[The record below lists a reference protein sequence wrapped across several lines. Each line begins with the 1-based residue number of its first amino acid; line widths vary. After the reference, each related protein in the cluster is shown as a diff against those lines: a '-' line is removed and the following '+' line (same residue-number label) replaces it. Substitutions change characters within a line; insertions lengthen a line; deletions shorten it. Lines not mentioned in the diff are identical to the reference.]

1 MKTILKKQATIE
13 TLIMRFFVLIFL
25 FTNLS
30 IEIDANPLSNIKT
43 KGKSIFTDV
52 ITADTTRNTQ
62 DSTQVKISKRTAAIN
77 ACSPPDIGPDLV
89 ICQGAS
95 FTKTLTA
102 PAGKIYEWSSKTTG
116 TIIGT
121 SQSITV
127 NTADTYVLKM
137 IEPGSTNLI
146 ANGDFSAGNTGFIT
160 QYTYA
165 PNIEFLGGGG
175 YYDIRPNGTPN
186 ISWASQFGD
195 HTSGTGNY
203 MFIDGNSGAGVKVW
217 KQDITVTPNTNYIFS
232 AWVRNL
238 SPGGDVDALL
248 NFDIGGAN
256 IGGVYTVA
264 SNPNPTA
271 NQWNQFYATWNSGN
285 ATSITISVE
294 DNTLNSRYNDFAI
307 DDIEFRTS
315 NCVSTDEMNISY
327 NTKTPPTIKIDP
339 IVPVCKGMP
348 VQLNASG
355 AGTNGKY
362 LWTPATDLSNTTIA
376 NPISTPLAN
385 RTYTVTGTDENDCS
399 NTATITVSLKP
410 GPVATFYFKN
420 DYKSVCVGDQADV
433 RSEFVAGYTYTWNQ
447 VGVAGSTRTGASFEE
462 FYTQNTTS
470 QDYSLTVTDATG
482 CSDTKTLTLNLI
494 KPMVN
499 AGPDVSICGGTT
511 PLQAT
516 GSLGTTFS
524 WSPATNLS
532 ATNISNP
539 IFTAGTTTTY
549 TVTGSVIGNINNGTK
564 TCTATDQVKVTVSP
578 GNPVLV
584 KANASKTNICIGEA
598 VTLFGSLGNGN
609 PMIWDNSITDNI
621 SFKPTT
627 TKTYTVKNDPT
638 SCAAGSTDQITITV
652 KPQPIVSGGSPQAV
666 CPGTPVTLNGSGAS
680 TYTWNNGVTNN
691 VAFTP
696 LVDKTYTVI
705 GTDANGCKDTATVMV
720 TLNGVNNTPIT
731 AVASKK
737 SICLNDQVIL
747 TGQGGAN
754 YTWDN
759 GVSNGIAFTPLT
771 TQKYTLTSPATGC
784 SPTKTDTITVVVNP
798 LPTVSANDIA
808 ICPGAFAKLKGQG
821 AASYTWSNGITD
833 DVNFKVN
840 IKTNYTV
847 TGTDAHGCKNTG
859 QATVTI
865 NTKPTVIAFGGA
877 FCEGKTGVTLTTSG
891 AGASGTYK
899 WTPNDGTLSNTT
911 INNPIATPTSTET
924 YTVIA
929 TDSNGCK
936 DTTTATVTVNKKPII
951 LATRGAFCEGDNGIT
966 LSASG
971 ASGSSSYT
979 WSPATDL
986 SNASIPNPK
995 ATPSSTTIYTVTG
1008 TDGNGCSNA
1017 STTTVTVNAKPNI
1030 VATGGSVCKNDL
1042 NGITLNATGA
1052 GIGGIYTWASDPT
1065 LSNTSIYNPIA
1076 ITNVDKTYT
1085 VTGTDVN
1092 GCKNSTTTNVKV
1104 NNLPIV
1110 TANTPPVVCQGTFIT
1125 LTGAGAVSYSW
1136 DKGVVDNVPFKATT
1150 STNYIVTG
1158 TDGNGC
1164 KNTKTVSVVIITAP
1178 DAPIIIVNSPFL
1190 CQFST
1195 PTPVSATA
1203 TQLGTIKW
1211 YKAANA
1217 VNSFPTPDVINTNI
1231 IQNQE
1236 FWASNTIGTCESEK
1250 AYAKVNII
1258 ANPEV
1263 SSITPP
1269 VICKGDILEV
1279 KLNFSGMPDFTLTYE
1294 YQNNSSSTT
1303 SNTNSKTL
1311 SFSPS
1316 TDGNIQFTKLTD
1328 KYCFT
1333 VYNNF
1338 LQSYVV
1344 NQKPTLTLNAED
1356 TICDMSYV
1364 ALHMSSNMANTQFSW
1379 TYTSP
1384 TDITGASIGSY
1395 NSTDANFQH
1404 QLHNT
1409 SKLVKDI
1416 VYTISTNA
1424 NGCEGQ
1430 SLPLVVKVLPSY
1442 IPTINTIG
1450 TVCAGTNITLHTED
1464 IPFGYTLQWFKNNKL
1479 LVNETKTSLNTT
1491 INGFDNYV
1499 VEATDYCDNTVFAET
1514 NSLIYAPQH
1523 LKLTALDSCATTSTK
1538 LIAHA
1543 DTLLDNIK
1551 WAIGSE
1557 TFAEQI
1563 SNHQSSI
1570 THTFPSP
1577 GKYNIHLQGLL
1588 GTCLLADTTFE
1599 FISTD
1604 CNLHFVNT
1612 FTPNDD
1618 QANDVWQI
1626 EGIEKQPQA
1635 SLCIFN
1641 RWGVIIKKYESHIP
1655 FNTWDGTNTE
1665 GQLVENATYYYVLD
1679 LKSNKKPIKG
1689 YVTLLTKISAQ

>member
-1 MKTILKKQATIE
+1 MKTILKKQAIIE
-13 TLIMRFFVLIFL
+13 TLTIRLFVLIFL
-25 FTNLS
+25 FVQLS
-30 IEIDANPLSNIKT
+30 ISIEATPLYGDKPKEKSFFADSNTTGTNT
-43 KGKSIFTDV
+43 K
-52 ITADTTRNTQ
+52 RQ
-62 DSTQVKISKRTAAIN
+62 DSTQLKNTKRTTATN

-89 ICQGAS
+89 ICQGAT
-95 FTKTLTA
+95 FTKTLTG

-116 TIIGT
+116 AIIGT
-121 SQSITV
+121 SQNITV
-127 NTADTYVLKM
+127 NTADTYVLKT

-146 ANGDFSAGNTGFIT
+146 TNGDFSAGNSGFTTG
-160 QYTYA
+160 YTFA

-175 YYDIRPNGTPN
+175 YYDIRPNGIPN
-186 ISWASQFGD
+186 ISWAAQFGD
-195 HTSGTGNY
+195 HTTGTGNY
-203 MFIDGNSGAGVKVW
+203 MFIDGNNNTGIKVW

-238 SPGGDVDALL
+238 SPGGDVDATL

-256 IGGVYTVA
+256 IGGIYTVA

-294 DNTLNSRYNDFAI
+294 DNTNTPRYNDFAI

-315 NCVSTDEMNISY
+315 NCVSTDEMVITY
-327 NTKTPPTIKIDP
+327 NTKTPPVIKIDP
-339 IVPVCKGMP
+339 VLPVCKGMP

-362 LWTPATDLSNTTIA
+362 VWTPATDLSSTTIA

-399 NTATITVSLKP
+399 NTATVTVSLKP

-447 VGVAGSTRTGASFEE
+447 VGVVGSTRTGASFEE

-470 QDYSLTVTDATG
+470 QDYSLTVTDASG
-482 CSDTKTLTLNLI
+482 CSDSKTLTLNLI
-494 KPMVN
+494 KPIVN
-499 AGPDVSICGGTT
+499 AGPDISICGGTI

-516 GSLGTTFS
+516 GSLGTTFT

-532 ATNISNP
+532 ATNIANP

-549 TVTGSVIGNINNGTK
+549 TVTGSIVGNINNGTK

-578 GNPVLV
+578 GSPVLV
-584 KANASKTNICIGEA
+584 KANASKTTICIGDA

-609 PMIWDNSITDNI
+609 PMIWDNNVSDNI
-621 SFKPTT
+621 SFKPST

-638 SCAAGSTDQITITV
+638 GCAAGSTDQITITV
-652 KPQPIVSGGSPQAV
+652 NPQPLVSGGSPQAV
-666 CPGTPVTLNGSGAS
+666 CPGTSVTLNGSGAS
-680 TYTWNNGVTNN
+680 TYTWNNGITNN

-731 AVASKK
+731 AIASKK
-737 SICLNDQVIL
+737 SICINEQVVL

-754 YTWDN
+754 YSWDN
-759 GVSNGIAFTPLT
+759 GVSDGISFTPLT
-771 TQKYTLTSPATGC
+771 TKKYTLTSPATGC
-784 SPTKTDTITVVVNP
+784 SPTKTDTITVVVHP
-798 LPTVSANDIA
+798 LPTVSASDIA

-821 AASYTWSNGITD
+821 ALSYSWSNGITD

-840 IKTNYTV
+840 INSTYTV
-847 TGTDAHGCKNTG
+847 TGTDALGCKNTS

-865 NTKPTVIAFGGA
+865 NTKPTVLAFGGA
-877 FCEGKTGVTLTTSG
+877 FCEGKTGVTLSTNG
-891 AGASGTYK
+891 AIAYTWS
-899 WTPNDGTLSNTT
+899 PNDGTLSSTT
-911 INNPIATPTSTET
+911 IDHPIATPTATET
-924 YTVIA
+924 YTVIG
-929 TDSNGCK
+929 TDLNGCK
-936 DTTTATVTVNKKPII
+936 DTATATVTVNKKPNIT
-951 LATRGAFCEGDNGIT
+951 ATGGSYCENDVNKSAMIT
-966 LSASG
+966 ASG
-971 ASGSSSYT
+971 AVGSSAYT
-979 WSPATDL
+979 WSPATNL
-986 SNASIPNPK
+986 SNASIANPV
-995 ATPSSTTIYTVTG
+995 ASPSSTTTYTVTG
-1008 TDGNGCSNA
+1008 TDGNGCSNTA
-1017 STTTVTVNAKPNI
+1017 VATVVVFAKPNI
-1030 VATGGSVCKNDL
+1030 TASGGSICKYTP
-1042 NGITLNATGA
+1042 NGITLNAAGA
-1052 GIGGIYTWASDPT
+1052 GIGGAYLWATDPN
-1065 LSNTSIYNPIA
+1065 LSNTNTYNPIA
-1076 ITNVDKTYT
+1076 ITNVDKTYS
-1085 VTGTDVN
+1085 VTGTDAN
-1092 GCKNSTTTNVKV
+1092 GCKNSATANVKV

-1110 TANTPPVVCQGTFIT
+1110 TTNTPPLVCQGTLIT
-1125 LTGAGAVSYSW
+1125 LTGAGATSYSW
-1136 DKGVVDNVPFKATT
+1136 DKGIVDNVAFKAT
-1150 STNYIVTG
+1150 SNTNYTVTG
-1158 TDGNGC
+1158 TDNNGC
-1164 KNTKTVSVVIITAP
+1164 KNTATVAVTIITAP
-1178 DAPIIIVNSPFL
+1178 DAPIIIVNSPYL
-1190 CQFST
+1190 CQFSI
-1195 PTPVSATA
+1195 PTSVSATA

-1211 YKAANA
+1211 YNSATGINA
-1217 VNSFPTPDVINTNI
+1217 SPTPDTINTNI
-1231 IQNQE
+1231 VQTQE
-1236 FWASNTIGTCESEK
+1236 FWATNTIGNCESER
-1250 AYAKVNII
+1250 AYSKVNII

-1263 SSITPP
+1263 TAITPP
-1269 VICKGDILEV
+1269 VICKGDLLEV
-1279 KLNFSGMPDFTLTYE
+1279 KLSFTGIPDFTLTYK
-1294 YQNNSSSTT
+1294 YQNIVSSTI
-1303 SNTNSKTL
+1303 SKTNSETL
-1311 SFSPS
+1311 SFSPN
-1316 TDGNIQFTKLTD
+1316 TDGNIQFIKLTD
-1328 KYCFT
+1328 NYCFT
-1333 VYNNF
+1333 LYNNY
-1338 LQSYVV
+1338 LQSYIV
-1344 NQKPTLTLNAED
+1344 NQKPTLTLIAED
-1356 TICDMSYV
+1356 TICDMSYLNV
-1364 ALHMSSNMANTQFSW
+1364 QMSSNLANTQFTW
-1379 TYTSP
+1379 TYAAPSE
-1384 TDITGASIGSY
+1384 ITGASVGSY
-1395 NSTDANFQH
+1395 NATDANFQH

-1409 SKLVKDI
+1409 SQLVKDI
-1416 VYTISTNA
+1416 IYTISTNA

-1442 IPTINTIG
+1442 TPSINTIG
-1450 TVCAGTNITLHTED
+1450 TVCAGTNISLHTETP
-1464 IPFGYTLQWFKNNKL
+1464 PFGYTLQWFKNNKL
-1479 LVNETKTSLNTT
+1479 LVNETKSSLNT
-1491 INGFDNYV
+1491 IIDGFDNYV
-1499 VEATDYCDNTVFAET
+1499 VEATNYCDNIVFAET
-1514 NSLIYAPQH
+1514 NSLVYKPQH
-1523 LKLTALDSCATTSTK
+1523 LTLSALDSCASTSTK
-1538 LIAHA
+1538 FIAHT

-1551 WAIGSE
+1551 WTIGSE
-1557 TFAEQI
+1557 SFAEQI

-1570 THTFPSP
+1570 THIFPTP
-1577 GKYNIHLQGLL
+1577 GKHNIHLQGLL

-1641 RWGVIIKKYESHIP
+1641 RWGVIIKKYDSHIP